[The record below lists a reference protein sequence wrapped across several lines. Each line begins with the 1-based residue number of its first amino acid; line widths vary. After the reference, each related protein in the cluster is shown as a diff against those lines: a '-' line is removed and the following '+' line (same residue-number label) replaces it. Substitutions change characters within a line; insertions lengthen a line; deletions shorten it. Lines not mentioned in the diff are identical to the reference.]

1 MEIILKQDFAA
12 LGYKYDIVKVRDG
25 YGRNYLI
32 PNKIAVIANKSNLAE
47 RAELLRQQEH
57 KLAKLLAE
65 AQATAEKMA
74 TLVLDIPVKANEK
87 GKIFGRVTT
96 AQIAEALAKQGLE
109 IDKRII
115 IVEDI
120 NQLGEYVATVKL
132 HREVKGEVKLNV
144 IAAQL

>member
-1 MEIILKQDFAA
+1 
-12 LGYKYDIVKVRDG
+12 
-25 YGRNYLI
+25 
-32 PNKIAVIANKSNLAE
+32 
-47 RAELLRQQEH
+47 
-57 KLAKLLAE
+57 
-65 AQATAEKMA
+65 MA

>member
-1 MEIILKQDFAA
+1 
-12 LGYKYDIVKVRDG
+12 
-25 YGRNYLI
+25 
-32 PNKIAVIANKSNLAE
+32 
-47 RAELLRQQEH
+47 
-57 KLAKLLAE
+57 
-65 AQATAEKMA
+65 MA

-96 AQIAEALAKQGLE
+96 TQIAEALAKQGLE